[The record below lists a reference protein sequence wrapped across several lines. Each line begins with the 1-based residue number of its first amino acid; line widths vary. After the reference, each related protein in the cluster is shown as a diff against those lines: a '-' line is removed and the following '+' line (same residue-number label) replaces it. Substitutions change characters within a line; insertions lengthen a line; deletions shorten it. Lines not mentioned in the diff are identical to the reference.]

1 MKTLHLDCFSG
12 ISGNMFVAC
21 SSRPASLLKPFKRPW
36 LLCSLRAM
44 NSCAAVKI
52 RAAYRLFT
60 IMCS

>member
-1 MKTLHLDCFSG
+1 MKTLHLDCFQV
-12 ISGNMFVAC
+12 ISGNMFVGMLIQAGV
-21 SSRPASLLKPFKRPW
+21 PFEPFKRPW